1 MKFSTS
7 RPKGRSLPSTRAQ
20 AEGLKVHPEQRFHG
34 PFMTGQRAAKRVNF
48 YGYRRPD
55 GKVGVR
61 NHVIVLPSVACSVE
75 VANAIAR
82 GVKGVISVPHQHGC
96 AQLPFDAE
104 QTEKTLV
111 GVGKN
116 PNVAAVLVVGL
127 GCEVLD
133 APTIAR
139 KIAESGK
146 PVKSLVIQEE
156 GGSPKTIKAGIRIA
170 REMMAFAQRLKR
182 KKVDIDSLILG
193 VECGGSDACS
203 GLSANPALG
212 VTSDRLVEEGG
223 TIILSETTESI
234 GAEHILARRAVNS
247 KVRKKILEIA
257 KRTEMRALNLGL
269 DIGKANPAPGNYEG
283 GITTLEEKS
292 LGCVMKGGTGRIME
306 VLEYSEAPTSKGLV
320 LMDTPGH
327 DAESVTGLIA
337 GGTQII
343 AFTTGRG
350 TPLGSPIAPVIKI
363 ATNDSLYSRMKENMD
378 LNAGEIITG
387 KKSVEEMGEKIFSE
401 VLRVASGKL
410 TKSEILGHRE
420 FAINRLG
427 PSF

>member
-1 MKFSTS
+1 VKF
-7 RPKGRSLPSTRAQ
+7 
-20 AEGLKVHPEQRFHG
+20 
-34 PFMTGQRAAKRVNF
+34 N
-48 YGYRRPD
+48 GYRRPD
-55 GKVGVR
+55 GRIGIR
-61 NHVIVLPSVACSVE
+61 NHVIILPSVACSVE
-75 VANAIAR
+75 VGNAIAQK
-82 GVKGVISVPHQHGC
+82 VKGVIAISHPHGC
-96 AQLPFDAE
+96 AELPFDAE
-104 QTEKTLV
+104 QTLRTLA

-127 GCEVLD
+127 GCEVVD
-133 APTIAR
+133 APLVAS
-139 KIAESGK
+139 KISESGK
-146 PVKSLVIQEE
+146 PVKSLVIQDV
-156 GGSPKTIKAGIRIA
+156 GGSPKTVREGVKIIK
-170 REMMAFAQRLKR
+170 EMLAYASRLKKER
-182 KKVDIDSLILG
+182 VDLDSLILG

-212 VTSDRLVEEGG
+212 VTSDLFIEEGG

-234 GAEHILARRAVNS
+234 GAEHILARRAVN
-247 KVRKKILEIA
+247 KEVREKILEIVR
-257 KRTEMRALNLGL
+257 RTEMRALNLGL

-292 LGCVMKGGTGRIME
+292 LGCVMKGGGGKVME
-306 VLEYSEAPTSKGLV
+306 VLEYAEAPTKKGLV

-350 TPLGSPIAPVIKI
+350 NPMGSAVAPVIKI
-363 ATNDSLYSRMKENMD
+363 ATNSFMYSRMKDNMD
-378 LNAGEIITG
+378 IDAGEIITG
-387 KKSVEEMGEKIFSE
+387 KRSIEEMGERIFKE
-401 VLRVASGKL
+401 VLKVANGKL
-410 TKSEILGHRE
+410 TKNEILGHRE

>member
-1 MKFSTS
+1 M
-7 RPKGRSLPSTRAQ
+7 
-20 AEGLKVHPEQRFHG
+20 
-34 PFMTGQRAAKRVNF
+34 NF
-48 YGYRRPD
+48 LGYKRPD
-55 GKVGVR
+55 GKAGVR
-61 NHVIVLPSVACSVE
+61 NHVIILPSVACANE
-75 VANAIAR
+75 VCNAIAR
-82 GVKGVISVPHQHGC
+82 KVKGTISIPHQHGC
-96 AQLPFDAE
+96 AQLTFDAE
-104 QTEKTLV
+104 QTARTLI

-127 GCEVLD
+127 GCEVVNSSMV
-133 APTIAR
+133 AS

-146 PVKSLVIQEE
+146 PVKNLVIQEV
-156 GGSPKTIKAGIRIA
+156 GGSPKTVKEGVKIIQ
-170 REMMAFAQRLKR
+170 EMVSYASHLKK
-182 KKVDIDSLILG
+182 KKVSLVSLILG

-212 VTSDRLVEEGG
+212 ITSDLLIKEGG

-234 GAEHILARRAVNS
+234 GAEHILAKRAVNK
-247 KVRKKILEIA
+247 KVKDKILEIV

-292 LGCVMKGGTGRIME
+292 LGCVMKGGTTKVME
-306 VLEYSEAPTSKGLV
+306 VLEYSESPTQKGLV

-327 DAESVTGLIA
+327 DAESMTGLIA

-350 TPLGSPIAPVIKI
+350 NPLGSPIAPVIKI
-363 ATNDSLYSRMKENMD
+363 ASNSYLYSKMKDNMD
-378 LNAGEIITG
+378 INAGEIVTGNKTVQEIG
-387 KKSVEEMGEKIFSE
+387 KKIFRE
-401 VLRVASGKL
+401 VFRVANGKL
-410 TKSEILGHRE
+410 TKSEIWGHRE
-420 FAINRLG
+420 FAINRIG

>member
-1 MKFSTS
+1 VKF
-7 RPKGRSLPSTRAQ
+7 
-20 AEGLKVHPEQRFHG
+20 
-34 PFMTGQRAAKRVNF
+34 N
-48 YGYRRPD
+48 GYRRLD
-55 GKVGVR
+55 GRIGIR
-61 NHVIVLPSVACSVE
+61 NHVIILPSVACSVE
-75 VANAIAR
+75 VGNAIAQK
-82 GVKGVISVPHQHGC
+82 VKGVIAISHPHGC
-96 AQLPFDAE
+96 AELPFDAE
-104 QTEKTLV
+104 QTLRTLA

-127 GCEVLD
+127 GCEVVD
-133 APTIAR
+133 APLVAS
-139 KIAESGK
+139 KISESGK
-146 PVKSLVIQEE
+146 PVKSLVIQDV
-156 GGSPKTIKAGIRIA
+156 GGSPKTVREGVKIIK
-170 REMMAFAQRLKR
+170 EMLAYASRLKKER
-182 KKVDIDSLILG
+182 VDLDSLILG

-212 VTSDRLVEEGG
+212 VTSDLFIEEGG

-234 GAEHILARRAVNS
+234 GAEHILARRAVN
-247 KVRKKILEIA
+247 KEVREKILEIVR
-257 KRTEMRALNLGL
+257 RTEMRALNLGL

-292 LGCVMKGGTGRIME
+292 LGCVMKGGGGKVME
-306 VLEYSEAPTSKGLV
+306 VLEYAEAPTKKGLV

-350 TPLGSPIAPVIKI
+350 NPMGSAVAPVIKI
-363 ATNDSLYSRMKENMD
+363 ATNSFMYSRMKDNMD
-378 LNAGEIITG
+378 IDAGEIITG
-387 KKSVEEMGEKIFSE
+387 KRSIEEMGERIFKE
-401 VLRVASGKL
+401 VLKVANGKL
-410 TKSEILGHRE
+410 TKNEILGHRE

>member
-1 MKFSTS
+1 VKF
-7 RPKGRSLPSTRAQ
+7 
-20 AEGLKVHPEQRFHG
+20 
-34 PFMTGQRAAKRVNF
+34 N
-48 YGYRRPD
+48 GYRRPD
-55 GKVGVR
+55 GRIGIR
-61 NHVIVLPSVACSVE
+61 NHVIILPSVACSVE
-75 VANAIAR
+75 VGNAIAQK
-82 GVKGVISVPHQHGC
+82 VKGVIAISHPHGC
-96 AQLPFDAE
+96 AELPFDAE
-104 QTEKTLV
+104 QTLRTLA

-127 GCEVLD
+127 GCEVVD
-133 APTIAR
+133 APLVAS
-139 KIAESGK
+139 KISESGK
-146 PVKSLVIQEE
+146 PVKSLVIQDV
-156 GGSPKTIKAGIRIA
+156 GGSPKTVREGVKIIK
-170 REMMAFAQRLKR
+170 EMLAYASRLKKER
-182 KKVDIDSLILG
+182 VGLDSLILG

-212 VTSDRLVEEGG
+212 VTSDLFIEEGG

-234 GAEHILARRAVNS
+234 GAEHILARRAVN
-247 KVRKKILEIA
+247 KEVREKILEIVR
-257 KRTEMRALNLGL
+257 RTEMRALNLGL

-292 LGCVMKGGTGRIME
+292 LGCVMKGGGGKVME
-306 VLEYSEAPTSKGLV
+306 VLEYAEAPTKKGLV

-350 TPLGSPIAPVIKI
+350 NPMGSAVAPVIKI
-363 ATNDSLYSRMKENMD
+363 ATNSFMYSRMKDNMD
-378 LNAGEIITG
+378 IDAGEIITG
-387 KKSVEEMGEKIFSE
+387 KRSIEEMGERIFKE
-401 VLRVASGKL
+401 VLKVANGKL
-410 TKSEILGHRE
+410 TKNEILGHRE

>member
-1 MKFSTS
+1 MKF
-7 RPKGRSLPSTRAQ
+7 
-20 AEGLKVHPEQRFHG
+20 
-34 PFMTGQRAAKRVNF
+34 N
-48 YGYRRPD
+48 GYRRPD
-55 GKVGVR
+55 GRIGIR
-61 NHVIVLPSVACSVE
+61 NHVIILPSVACSVE
-75 VANAIAR
+75 VGNAIAQK
-82 GVKGVISVPHQHGC
+82 VKGVIAISHPHGC
-96 AQLPFDAE
+96 AELPFDAE
-104 QTEKTLV
+104 QTLRTLA

-127 GCEVLD
+127 GCEVVD
-133 APTIAR
+133 APLVAS
-139 KIAESGK
+139 KISESGK
-146 PVKSLVIQEE
+146 PVKSLVIQDV
-156 GGSPKTIKAGIRIA
+156 GGSPKTVREGVKIIK
-170 REMMAFAQRLKR
+170 EMLAYASRLKKER
-182 KKVDIDSLILG
+182 VGLDSLILG

-212 VTSDRLVEEGG
+212 VTSDLFIEEGG

-234 GAEHILARRAVNS
+234 GAEHILARRAVN
-247 KVRKKILEIA
+247 KEVREKILEIVR
-257 KRTEMRALNLGL
+257 RTEMRALNLGL

-292 LGCVMKGGTGRIME
+292 LGCVMKGGGGKVME
-306 VLEYSEAPTSKGLV
+306 VLEYAEAPTKKGLV

-350 TPLGSPIAPVIKI
+350 NPMGSAVAPVIKI
-363 ATNDSLYSRMKENMD
+363 ATNSFMYSRMKDNMD
-378 LNAGEIITG
+378 IDAGEIITG
-387 KKSVEEMGEKIFSE
+387 KRSIEEMGERIFKE
-401 VLRVASGKL
+401 VLKVANGKL
-410 TKSEILGHRE
+410 TKNEILGHRE

>member
-1 MKFSTS
+1 M
-7 RPKGRSLPSTRAQ
+7 
-20 AEGLKVHPEQRFHG
+20 
-34 PFMTGQRAAKRVNF
+34 NF
-48 YGYRRPD
+48 LGYKRPD

-61 NHVIVLPSVACSVE
+61 NHVVILPSVACANE
-75 VANAIAR
+75 VCNAVAR
-82 GVKGVISVPHQHGC
+82 RVKDTISIPHQHGC
-96 AQLPFDAE
+96 AQLAFDAE
-104 QTEKTLV
+104 QTARTLI

-116 PNVAAVLVVGL
+116 PNVAAVLVIGL
-127 GCEVLD
+127 GCEVVNSSMV
-133 APTIAR
+133 AS

-146 PVKSLVIQEE
+146 PVKNLVIQEV
-156 GGSPKTIKAGIRIA
+156 GGSPKTTKEGIKIA
-170 REMMAFAQRLKR
+170 KEMVSYASRLKR
-182 KKVDIDSLILG
+182 EKVKPDSLILG

-212 VTSDRLVEEGG
+212 FTSDLLVKEGG

-234 GAEHILARRAVNS
+234 GAEHILAKRAVNK
-247 KVRKKILEIA
+247 KVREKILKIVR
-257 KRTEMRALNLGL
+257 RTEVRARNLGL

-292 LGCVMKGGTGRIME
+292 LGCVMKGGTSKVTE
-306 VLEYSEAPTSKGLV
+306 VLEYAEAPTKKGLV

-327 DAESVTGLIA
+327 DAESMTGLIA

-363 ATNDSLYSRMKENMD
+363 ATNSYLYWKMKDNMD
-378 LNAGEIITG
+378 INAGEIVTG
-387 KKSVEEMGEKIFSE
+387 NKTVQEIGEEILRE
-401 VLRVASGKL
+401 VFNVANGKL
-410 TKSEILGHRE
+410 TKSEIWGHRE
-420 FAINRLG
+420 FAINRIG

>member
-1 MKFSTS
+1 MNFS
-7 RPKGRSLPSTRAQ
+7 
-20 AEGLKVHPEQRFHG
+20 
-34 PFMTGQRAAKRVNF
+34 
-48 YGYRRPD
+48 GYKRPD

-61 NHVIVLPSVACSVE
+61 NHVVILPSVACSNE
-75 VANAIAR
+75 VCNAIAR
-82 GVKGVISVPHQHGC
+82 KVKGTISIPHQHGC

-104 QTEKTLV
+104 QTARTLI

-116 PNVAAVLVVGL
+116 PNVAAVLVIGL
-127 GCEVLD
+127 GCEVVNSSM
-133 APTIAR
+133 IAS

-146 PVKSLVIQEE
+146 PVKNLVIQEV
-156 GGSPKTIKAGIRIA
+156 GGSPKTIKEGVKIA
-170 REMMAFAQRLKR
+170 REMVSFASRLKR
-182 KKVDIDSLILG
+182 EKSKPNSLILG

-212 VTSDRLVEEGG
+212 VTSDLLIKECG

-234 GAEHILARRAVNS
+234 GAEHILAKRAINK
-247 KVRKKILEIA
+247 KVREKILEIVR
-257 KRTEMRALNLGL
+257 RTEMRALNLGL

-292 LGCVMKGGTGRIME
+292 LGCVMKGGTSKVME
-306 VLEYSEAPTSKGLV
+306 VLEYSELPTQKGLV

-327 DAESVTGLIA
+327 DAESMTGLIA

-350 TPLGSPIAPVIKI
+350 NPLGSPIAPVIKI
-363 ATNDSLYSRMKENMD
+363 ASNSYLYSKMKDNMD
-378 LNAGEIITG
+378 INAGEIVTG
-387 KKSVEEMGEKIFSE
+387 NKTIQEIGEKIFRE
-401 VLRVASGKL
+401 VFRVANGKL
-410 TKSEILGHRE
+410 TKSEIWGHRE
-420 FAINRLG
+420 FAINRIG